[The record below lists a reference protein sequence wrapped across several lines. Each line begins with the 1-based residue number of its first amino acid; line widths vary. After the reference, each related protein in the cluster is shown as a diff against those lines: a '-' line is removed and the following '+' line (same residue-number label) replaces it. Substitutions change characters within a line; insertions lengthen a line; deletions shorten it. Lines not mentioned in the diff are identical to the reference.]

1 MSNILAIMRRE
12 LASYFTSPLA
22 YLFIVIFLVAY
33 LFIVIFLFPKN
44 ENEDIYPILKQHA
57 LAQAW
62 PVHDL
67 RPETGRLED
76 VFRKLTKVSCNILPS
91 CAVSWQAISLRRWL
105 ICSVIPLP
113 EK

>member
-22 YLFIVIFLVAY
+22 YLFIVIFL
-33 LFIVIFLFPKN
+33 FPKN
-44 ENEDIYPILKQHA
+44 ENEDIYPILEQHA

-76 VFRKLTKVSCNILPS
+76 VFRKLTAGKVS
-91 CAVSWQAISLRRWL
+91 
-105 ICSVIPLP
+105 
-113 EK
+113 

>member
-22 YLFIVIFLVAY
+22 YLFIVIFL
-33 LFIVIFLFPKN
+33 FPKN
-44 ENEDIYPILKQHA
+44 ENEDIYLILEQHA

-67 RPETGRLED
+67 RPETGCLEN
-76 VFRKLTKVSCNILPS
+76 VFRKLTAGKVS
-91 CAVSWQAISLRRWL
+91 
-105 ICSVIPLP
+105 
-113 EK
+113 

>member
-22 YLFIVIFLVAY
+22 YLFIVIFL
-33 LFIVIFLFPKN
+33 FPKN
-44 ENEDIYPILKQHA
+44 ENEDIYPILKQQA
-57 LAQAW
+57 FAQAW

-76 VFRKLTKVSCNILPS
+76 VFRKLTARKVS
-91 CAVSWQAISLRRWL
+91 
-105 ICSVIPLP
+105 
-113 EK
+113 

>member
-22 YLFIVIFLVAY
+22 CLFIV
-33 LFIVIFLFPKN
+33 FPKN
-44 ENEDIYPILKQHA
+44 ENEDIYPILKQQA
-57 LAQAW
+57 FAQAW

-76 VFRKLTKVSCNILPS
+76 VFRKLTAGKVS
-91 CAVSWQAISLRRWL
+91 
-105 ICSVIPLP
+105 
-113 EK
+113 